1 MKPALVFEV
10 VKNKTWTENSFLS
23 FPVLL
28 NVCRGF
34 QQLSGV
40 GGGCISGSSIVVE
53 RNTTT
58 TIVFLLKTMLTQSSC
73 DEF

>member
-1 MKPALVFEV
+1 MIIYLRRKRQNRQLWFVRLLNTACGIL
-10 VKNKTWTENSFLS
+10 FLS

-34 QQLSGV
+34 QQLSGM

-53 RNTTT
+53 HNS
-58 TIVFLLKTMLTQSSC
+58 VFLLKN
-73 DEF
+73 EF